1 MPAIRDIVFPIC
13 PKNGPDLMRNKSCFS
28 VLRMAATL
36 VLAMVLALGDIG
48 GAVAQGLFAPV
59 RKVNDRL
66 ITEYDV
72 AQRIAFMELLNV
84 GAADMRREAIDRLTE
99 EAVQMDAARRLEMR
113 VTRDQISDGMN
124 EFAGRVGLT
133 TDELLATLAEG
144 GVDRESFENFV
155 RAGLLW
161 RQVVDKKF
169 PMLVNVGANDVARA
183 RDVAAI
189 RGTQRVLMSEIFLPT
204 DPEFAEAVAQIM
216 AMIEAVTSVEEF
228 STLAREFS
236 LAGSRDAGG
245 RLDWLPAEN
254 LPPQIAG
261 QITQSRPGQIV
272 GPIELGGA
280 IAYFQLRALDS
291 IRDIPAQEVKLTYAR
306 LLLAGGRSEANLATV
321 AQIAAQARVCA
332 DLGPFARGLSEQA
345 LTERSAFL
353 REIPQSDSVEL
364 ARLDRGGISANT
376 LDGGNLVVLMLC
388 ARELEREGLPTPD
401 QLSNL
406 LFDQRLSALSDVKLK
421 ELIADADIRNY

>member
-1 MPAIRDIVFPIC
+1 
-13 PKNGPDLMRNKSCFS
+13 MREKSCFS
-28 VLRMAATL
+28 VLRIAATCL
-36 VLAMVLALGDIG
+36 LAAVLAFGDIG
-48 GAVAQGLFAPV
+48 GALAQGLFSPV
-59 RKVNDRL
+59 RKVNDRV

-99 EAVQMDAARRLEMR
+99 EAVQMDTARRMDLR
-113 VTRDQISDGMN
+113 VTRDQLADGMK
-124 EFAGRVGLT
+124 EFASRVELE
-133 TDELLATLAEG
+133 TDELLSILAQG
-144 GVDRESFENFV
+144 GVDRETFENFV

-161 RQVVDKKF
+161 RQVVDKRF
-169 PMLVNVGANDVARA
+169 PMLVNVTTNDVARA

-189 RGTQRVLMSEIFLPT
+189 RGTQRALMSEIFLPM
-204 DPEFAEAVAQIM
+204 DPQFADAVAQIM
-216 AMIEAVTSVEEF
+216 GMIESATTIEEF
-228 STLAREFS
+228 SAIAREFS

-245 RLDWLPAEN
+245 RLDWLPVQN

-261 QITQSRPGQIV
+261 RVTQARPGQII
-272 GPIELGGA
+272 GPLELGGA

-291 IRDIPAQEVKLTYAR
+291 TRDIPQAEVKLTYAR
-306 LLLAGGRSEANLATV
+306 LLLPGGRSEGNLATV
-321 AQIAAQARVCA
+321 AQINAQARVCA
-332 DLGPFARGLSEQA
+332 DLGPYARGLSEQA

-376 LDGGNLVVLMLC
+376 VEGGNLVVLMLC
-388 ARELEREGLPTPD
+388 SRELENEERPTDD

-406 LFDQRLSALSDVKLK
+406 LFDQRLTAMSDVKLK
-421 ELIADADIRNY
+421 ELIADADVKNY